1 MLRCLAVSTSGTQIS
16 SDCPF
21 KHLYHKSEEGSCQGG
36 IPSTLRMFVANE
48 SVLSLDFQKL
58 EGIRQAYKNRET
70 VFTDAVTFAFSK
82 VVRMRS
88 LPLRGT

>member
-1 MLRCLAVSTSGTQIS
+1 
-16 SDCPF
+16 
-21 KHLYHKSEEGSCQGG
+21 
-36 IPSTLRMFVANE
+36 MFVANE